1 MKKDPFDAKSPQM
14 IKENILNLR
23 IDDFYVQN
31 IPDFFKPLLQFI
43 LTRDENERPAAQD
56 VITYL
61 QTMKGNFIKES
72 LKNGI
77 EKNGLCK

>member
-31 IPDFFKPLLQFI
+31 IPDFFKPLLLFI
-43 LTRDENERPAAQD
+43 LTLDENERPAAQD

-61 QTMKGNFIKES
+61 QTMKGNFIKENF
-72 LKNGI
+72 KNGI